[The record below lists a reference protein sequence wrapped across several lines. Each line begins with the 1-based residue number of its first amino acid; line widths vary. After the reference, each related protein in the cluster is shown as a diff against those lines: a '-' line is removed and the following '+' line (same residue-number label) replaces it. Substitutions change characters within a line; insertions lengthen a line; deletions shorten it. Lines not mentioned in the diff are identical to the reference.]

1 MLTWT
6 KVPLAVKPAYVSKG
20 AIPPQSQNR
29 VKKFV
34 SQNPP
39 SYNKQNVKLQ
49 NWVREKNT
57 RLWQSVWEREKK
69 KLLSYNLQNSRRT
82 NSLSLMTLSKLS
94 LVTMRT
100 PSSTLTSAR
109 QAPMSTSAVT
119 IVAKGFMFGVWRA
132 NGDGTELSAEQ
143 DKIQTDFKAERE
155 KLRDGAD
162 PCIESARE
170 TEKKTIDKGQ
180 TWHYVSLCFVYKMNF
195 IRCLFIKF
203 NMQSQ
208 SRFQDVNKRLL
219 LRLFVLIFVFDSLFI
234 LIGT

>member
-1 MLTWT
+1 MSPKEQSHRNHKTG
-6 KVPLAVKPAYVSKG
+6 SKNSFLKTLQVTINKTSSYKIEFVRKTRG
-20 AIPPQSQNR
+20 CDR
-29 VKKFV
+29 VC
-34 SQNPP
+34 
-39 SYNKQNVKLQ
+39 
-49 NWVREKNT
+49 
-57 RLWQSVWEREKK
+57 EREREK

-94 LVTMRT
+94 LVTTRT

-180 TWHYVSLCFVYKMNF
+180 TWHYISLCFVYKMNF

-203 NMQSQ
+203 NVQSQ